1 MYTYDDYKLAS
12 PDETTFCPNCD
23 FDEIVDQGLSDA
35 LQIQREEV
43 TPRLATI
50 TNQLTALKRFVR
62 DYGLSDDLDDTIE
75 ELMRITSD
83 LAIDFDT
90 EVRDELSHMCAHA
103 FQENDACLCKQC
115 QAEEAADDRDD
126 Y

>member
-12 PDETTFCPNCD
+12 PEQKPFCPNCD
-23 FDEIVDQGLSDA
+23 FDEIVDQGREDA

-43 TPRLATI
+43 TPRFDAI
-50 TNQLTALKRFVR
+50 TKQLTALKRFVK
-62 DYGLSDDLDDTIE
+62 DYGLSDDLDDTIA

-103 FQENDACLCKQC
+103 IQENDACLCKQC